1 MTELRTDL
9 LALLARTASDF
20 ISQPASEIDANI
32 DRTLAA
38 IGRMFD
44 VDRAYV
50 FRVVDA
56 GEGLS
61 NTHEWCAPGISAERE
76 HLQNLPLAAVPWWM
90 SQLHAGHPIRLTSL
104 DELPSEAT
112 SERDILE
119 MQGVRSLL
127 VLPLSWR
134 GQLEGFAGFDHV
146 RAYRQWGEAEVEVLR
161 MVVSTFAQAFE
172 RRRVDERIEHMAF
185 HDALTQLPNRAL
197 LSDRLSRALAEH
209 ARSGRLLAVVYL
221 DLDAFKRVNDTWGHE
236 AGDRLLVAM
245 GARLSQS
252 LRSVDTVAR
261 MGGDEFVLVLSGLES
276 PLEAERLVGR
286 LVGRIAEPI
295 EVLPGVEVSL
305 TASVGV
311 RLVPPSEADADV
323 LLRQADQAM
332 YTAKAAGRNRAC
344 VYDVER
350 DRVAEERRRQVG
362 RIAQAIAEG
371 EMRLH
376 FQPVIDLHTEEVC
389 FAEAL
394 VRWQPAGA
402 SLRAPDEWLPM
413 IEHDPAIARLG
424 DWVLEQAL
432 SQGVS
437 WLARGLC
444 GGLSVNIAALE
455 LRDPEFPDRLQSL
468 FARHPRV
475 APARVRLEVLER
487 AALADLSTV
496 TRTMQ
501 TCRSIGV
508 DFALDD
514 FGTGYS
520 SLSFLKRLPASTLKI
535 DRSFVETMLED
546 AGDRAIVKGVIDL
559 ARAFGR
565 VSVAEGV
572 ESEGQLEALRAL
584 GCELAQGH
592 AIAPPMPAEAFTAWL
607 EQRRAAAG
615 QRRVPAPGDD

>member
-1 MTELRTDL
+1 VTELRSDL

-50 FRVVDA
+50 FRVVNA

-76 HLQNLPLAAVPWWM
+76 HLQNLPVAAVPWWM
-90 SQLHAGHPIRLTSL
+90 RELHAGRPIRLCSL
-104 DELPSEAT
+104 DGLPLEAAA
-112 SERDILE
+112 ERSLLE
-119 MQGVRSLL
+119 AQGVRSLL

-146 RAYRQWGEAEVEVLR
+146 RGVRPWGEAEVEVLR

-185 HDALTQLPNRAL
+185 HDTLTQLPNRAL
-197 LSDRLSRALAEH
+197 LSDRLARALAEH
-209 ARSGRLLAVVYL
+209 ARSGQPLAVVYL
-221 DLDAFKRVNDTWGHE
+221 DLDAFKPVNDTWGHE

-245 GARLSQS
+245 AARLSQS
-252 LRSVDTVAR
+252 LRGIDTVAR
-261 MGGDEFVLVLSGLES
+261 LGGDEFVLVLSGLES
-276 PLEAERLVGR
+276 PAEAERLVAR
-286 LVGRIAEPI
+286 LIARIAEPI
-295 EVLPGVEVSL
+295 EVLPGVQVSL

-311 RLVPPSEADADV
+311 RLVPPVEADADA

-332 YTAKAAGRNRAC
+332 YAAKVAGRNRAC
-344 VYDVER
+344 VYDAER
-350 DRVAEERRRQVG
+350 DRVAEERHRQVG
-362 RIAQAIAEG
+362 RIAQAIAGG

-376 FQPVIDLHTEEVC
+376 FQPVVDLESGDVS

-394 VRWQPAGA
+394 VRWQPVDAP
-402 SLRAPDEWLPM
+402 LRPPDEWLPM

-437 WLARGLC
+437 WLADGLC

-455 LRDPEFPDRLQSL
+455 LRDPAFPDRLQSL

-475 APARVRLEVLER
+475 APARIRLEVLER
-487 AALADLSTV
+487 AALSDLSTV
-496 TRTMQ
+496 ARTMHS
-501 TCRSIGV
+501 CRSIGV

-535 DRSFVETMLED
+535 DRSFVANMLQD

-559 ARAFGR
+559 ALAFGR

-572 ESEGQLEALRAL
+572 ESQGQLDALRAL
-584 GCELAQGH
+584 GCRLAQGH

-607 EQRRAAAG
+607 EQRRDAAG
-615 QRRVPAPGDD
+615 SGRARASTGG